1 MKNSN
6 NSIYEGIKRI
16 LSTPLFRIFAVIF
29 SHGATHLVFLFIVGA
44 FTAYM
49 WILNNRE
56 DITPHNLGIHIGW
69 ASNKSDDIQSID
81 RGFTP
86 KDSIDNIKVHI
97 LLNSEKINNRTNG
110 KFQNGIIVEFDGKAR
125 IRDFVDGPS
134 KQLITSYRDSVVVS
148 LYSEPTFNSY
158 DAMVKFDPFPE
169 GDVEHIDSLGDDG
182 TKYVIAKKHV
192 PVGLAQDSVVPHHIY
207 LNKDNIVNISMFPAD
222 YMSVLGQRTRN
233 LVYFYSDEIG
243 FRKNSPYYY
252 YYFNIPPAK
261 NAEIASIDFQFSD
274 LIENEKFGMKYTKG
288 KNLQFKYIYPE
299 PDIIGNG
306 RVEYISEKKKQEI
319 QKNQGIIIQA
329 VDIDALNRQNKLAFL
344 YSVFIG
350 TGVAFLLDI
359 IIQLI
364 RELRRLQKKDEES

>member
-1 MKNSN
+1 MKKD
-6 NSIYEGIKRI
+6 NSIYESIKRV
-16 LSTPLFRIFAVIF
+16 LSTSFFRIFAVVF
-29 SHGATHLVFLFIVGA
+29 SHGATHLVFLFIIGA
-44 FTAYM
+44 LTAYLWM
-49 WILNNRE
+49 LNNRE
-56 DITPHNLGIHIGW
+56 DIIPHNLGIHIGW
-69 ASNKSDDIQSID
+69 ASNKSNDIQNID

-97 LLNSEKINNRTNG
+97 LLNSEKINNKTNG

-125 IRDFVDGPS
+125 IRDFVGGPS
-134 KQLITSYRDSVVVS
+134 KQLISSYRDSVVVS

-169 GDVEHIDSLGDDG
+169 GDVKLIDSIGDDG
-182 TKYVIAKKHV
+182 TKYVIAQKYV
-192 PVGLAQDSVVPHHIY
+192 PVGLAQDSVVPHHIH

-222 YMSVLGQRTRN
+222 YMSALGQKTRN
-233 LVYFYSDEIG
+233 IVYFYSDEIG
-243 FRKNSPYYY
+243 FRKKNSPYYY

-274 LIENEKFGMKYTKG
+274 LVENEKFGMKYTKG

-306 RVEYISEKKKQEI
+306 RVEYVSEKKKQEI
-319 QKNQGIIIQA
+319 QKNQGVIIQA
-329 VDIDALNRQNKLAFL
+329 VDIDALNRQNKHTFL

-350 TGVAFLLDI
+350 TGVAFLIDI

-364 RELRRLQKKDEES
+364 RELRRLQKEDEES